1 MKDHYGAA
9 FRSVNR
15 VVSEEGRTVGMSAGA
30 KVDFDGMI
38 FRNTNART
46 GRQLSVTPE
55 NSAMK
60 HLAYARAI
68 LNLATPAV
76 SFASGD
82 RETALICLSG
92 RADVERMGTNSSW
105 ADLTGCISRV
115 IP

>member
-1 MKDHYGAA
+1 
-9 FRSVNR
+9 
-15 VVSEEGRTVGMSAGA
+15 MSAGA

-68 LNLATPAV
+68 LNLATSAV
-76 SFASGD
+76 SFASDD

-92 RADVERMGTNSSW
+92 RADVRTDGHEFQVGRFDGLYIPRDS
-105 ADLTGCISRV
+105 LVEISAV
-115 IP
+115 PLKVE